1 MRALII
7 LAPALLLGACQVT
20 EDKANGQTTVSYNQ
34 DVAENAGATALNT
47 VDQAA
52 GAIVNDTKEAAA
64 TARNRRCRRQGR
76 YEQECSC
83 QQQLN
88 VSGFDRA
95 TAALYR
101 TRQVGEWRSLVA
113 HLVWDQR
120 VAGSN
125 PVSPTIIDFRTS
137 GGTLANR

>member
-64 TARNRRCRRQGR
+64 TARNVDVDVKVDT
-76 YEQECSC
+76 
-83 QQQLN
+83 N
-88 VSGFDRA
+88 KNA
-95 TAALYR
+95 PAN
-101 TRQVGEWRSLVA
+101 
-113 HLVWDQR
+113 
-120 VAGSN
+120 SN
-125 PVSPTIIDFRTS
+125 
-137 GGTLANR
+137 